1 MVLGIDCSRYASL
14 QTTGVE
20 VYTNRIVQGMVAK
33 ADSFGFAEVRLYVR
47 EQRQEEA
54 LKALVEKS
62 GQKLVTI
69 RLLPHERFWTLFW
82 LTLELSRNPI
92 DIFFEPSHTLPLI
105 VPKRTVINV
114 HGVEAMFT
122 PEAYSLT
129 QRLHQRFSIWWAKRE
144 NAQFIA
150 ITEAVKKD
158 LVEFFKI
165 PESRITVIHHGF
177 DPTVEQEP
185 GEEEGKDLI
194 EGEYILN
201 IGRLEIRKNQL
212 RLIEAFEAI
221 AQEYKKIKLVLVGP
235 DGMGADEIRKRVEKS
250 AVKDRIFVAGYL
262 DRAVVERLLK
272 KALIFAFPSLSE
284 GFGMPVLEAFDA
296 GVPVLTSKGHA
307 LEEVGGDAA
316 MYCDPKS
323 VDSIAQGLKFY
334 FVDPKLRE
342 EKIRLGKKR
351 IEGFSWEKCV
361 GETMKLLHGNL

>member
-20 VYTNRIVQGMVAK
+20 IYTNRMVEGIITK
-33 ADSFGFAEVRLYVR
+33 ADSLGFAEVRLYVR
-47 EQRQEEA
+47 EKRQEET
-54 LKALVEKS
+54 LKALIEKS
-62 GQKLVTI
+62 GQKLVNI
-69 RLLPHERFWTLFW
+69 RLIPHERFWTLLW
-82 LTLELSRNPI
+82 LTIELSRNPI
-92 DIFFEPSHTLPLI
+92 DAFFEPSHTLPLI
-105 VPKRTVINV
+105 VPARTIINV
-114 HGVEAMFT
+114 HGVEAVFT
-122 PEAYSLT
+122 PEAYSFT
-129 QRLHQRFSIWWAKRE
+129 QCLHQRFSIWWAKRE

-177 DPTVEQEP
+177 DRTAEQKL
-185 GEEEGKDLI
+185 EEEQGKDLI

-212 RLIEAFEAI
+212 RLIEAFEMV
-221 AQEYKKIKLVLVGP
+221 AQEYKKVKLVLVGP
-235 DGMGADEIRKRVEKS
+235 DGVGAEEIRKRVEKS
-250 AVKDRIFVAGYL
+250 AVKDRIFIAGYL

-272 KALIFAFPSLSE
+272 KALIFAFPSLRE

-307 LEEVGGDAA
+307 CEEIGGDAA

-323 VDSIAQGLKFY
+323 VSSISQGLKFY
-334 FVDPKLRE
+334 LSDEKLRE

-351 IEGFSWEKCV
+351 VEGFSWEKCV
-361 GETMKLLHGNL
+361 TETATLLKNL